1 MQTLENTSTAEINAL
16 KDEMV
21 ETVKFLHA
29 KGWAPA
35 TSSNYS
41 FRVPNEN
48 NFWISLSGIDK
59 ITFTRDHLMLIN
71 EVAKPLLDPNQ
82 RSSAE
87 TLLHLLIY
95 ENSDVNAV
103 LHTHTVNNTVLSIAH
118 EAEGGIYL
126 SGYEVLK
133 GLKGNT
139 THKTTVFLPIFSN
152 SQDMKALSA
161 EIKEYWQ
168 KHPEM
173 PGFLLA
179 GHGLYCWGET
189 IAEAKRHIEVFEFLF
204 DCTIKLKLYG
214 HTQYSR

>member
-1 MQTLENTSTAEINAL
+1 MQPLENTSTAEINAL

-71 EVAKPLLDPNQ
+71 ELAKPLIDPTQ
-82 RSSAE
+82 KSSAE

-118 EAEGGIYL
+118 ESEGGLYF

-133 GLKGNT
+133 GLKGNA
-139 THKTTVFLPIFSN
+139 THETTVHLPVFAN
-152 SQDMKALSA
+152 SQDMNKLAA
-161 EIKEYWQ
+161 EIKAYWQ
-168 KHPEM
+168 QHPDM

-179 GHGLYCWGET
+179 GHGLYCWGES
-189 IAEAKRHIEVFEFLF
+189 ISEAKRHIEVFEFLF

-214 HTQYSR
+214 HTQHSR

>member
-1 MQTLENTSTAEINAL
+1 MLTLENTSTAEINAL

-29 KGWAPA
+29 RGWAPA

-71 EVAKPLLDPNQ
+71 EVAKPLIDQTQ
-82 RSSAE
+82 RASAE

-103 LHTHTVNNTVLSIAH
+103 LHTHTVNNTVLSLAH

-126 SGYEVLK
+126 NGYEVLK
-133 GLKGNT
+133 GIKGNT
-139 THKTTVFLPIFSN
+139 THEATVFLPIFSN
-152 SQDMKALSA
+152 SQDMKSLSA
-161 EIKEYWQ
+161 EIKEYWK
-168 KHPEM
+168 KHPDM

-189 IAEAKRHIEVFEFLF
+189 ISEAKRHIEVFEFLF